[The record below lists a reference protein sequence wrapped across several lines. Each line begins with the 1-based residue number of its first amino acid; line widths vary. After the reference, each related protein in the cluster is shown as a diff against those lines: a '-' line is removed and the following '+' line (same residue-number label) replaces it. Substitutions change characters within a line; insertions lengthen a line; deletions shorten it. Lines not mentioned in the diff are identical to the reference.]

1 MRRLWLVSFLVVMI
15 GGQLG
20 VGTRAARTASVTG
33 DEPFYLWSWLPPCW
47 RWRAWE

>member
-1 MRRLWLVSFLVVMI
+1 MRRPWLVSFLVVMV

-20 VGTRAARTASVTG
+20 VGMRAARTASVTVP
-33 DEPFYLWSWLPPCW
+33 DHWSWLPPCW